1 MIVRVYDDEKSQPR
15 VFSTTLLFVATM
27 SAHRKTIVPSG

>member
-1 MIVRVYDDEKSQPR
+1 MFVRVYDDENSQPSA
-15 VFSTTLLFVATM
+15 FSTPLFVATM